1 MLERLTGGTLAVALL
16 ALAACENEPSLVTT
30 DAPPSVTILAPIDGE
45 LYTVDDLVELVG
57 VARDDGPASE
67 LNVSWAGPDGLLGD
81 APPDD
86 QGNVYLAIPAIDL
99 GIGPTVLTL
108 QAIDGAGQSAS
119 LAVGVTITDAAGTT
133 PTETTE
139 PPEPGAPTV
148 TLTGPLDG
156 ATFVRDD
163 EVAVIGFVADAEQA
177 PDTLLCSLSSSAEGV
192 FWEGSASETG
202 TIDLLRVF
210 DVGMHTVTL
219 TALDNQGK
227 VSTDSAT
234 IEVLNDGRPFA
245 VVDAPAS
252 GDTVDAGEVVVFE
265 GTVWDDEDDHEELT
279 VRWESDLQGLLDE
292 SVPDSDGFVAFGG
305 TLDAGT
311 HVISLIVTDPDGQWA
326 SDAIV
331 LSVDD
336 RNGRDEDGD
345 GYSPNDGDCDDADPA
360 LNPGAVDACNLLDE
374 DCSGIVNDPHAD
386 SYEPNDERGAS
397 YDLGEI
403 DHDLGFGDSLEV
415 SGLSLHN
422 PDDEDW
428 YRFYADDE
436 IFDNVEITLQILV
449 PPNGTYVIELY
460 EVNGAWDDPSAY
472 QLEDS
477 VSGNGYMELH

>member
-1 MLERLTGGTLAVALL
+1 
-16 ALAACENEPSLVTT
+16 
-30 DAPPSVTILAPIDGE
+30 
-45 LYTVDDLVELVG
+45 
-57 VARDDGPASE
+57 
-67 LNVSWAGPDGLLGD
+67 
-81 APPDD
+81 
-86 QGNVYLAIPAIDL
+86 
-99 GIGPTVLTL
+99 
-108 QAIDGAGQSAS
+108 
-119 LAVGVTITDAAGTT
+119 
-133 PTETTE
+133 
-139 PPEPGAPTV
+139 
-148 TLTGPLDG
+148 
-156 ATFVRDD
+156 
-163 EVAVIGFVADAEQA
+163 
-177 PDTLLCSLSSSAEGV
+177 
-192 FWEGSASETG
+192 
-202 TIDLLRVF
+202 
-210 DVGMHTVTL
+210 
-219 TALDNQGK
+219 
-227 VSTDSAT
+227 
-234 IEVLNDGRPFA
+234 
-245 VVDAPAS
+245 
-252 GDTVDAGEVVVFE
+252 
-265 GTVWDDEDDHEELT
+265 
-279 VRWESDLQGLLDE
+279 
-292 SVPDSDGFVAFGG
+292 GFVAFGG
-305 TLDAGT
+305 TLDPGT

-477 VSGNGYMELH
+477 VSGNGYMELHYRGLLFEDGEDDWAIRVRATSWHEQACTLDYQINISN